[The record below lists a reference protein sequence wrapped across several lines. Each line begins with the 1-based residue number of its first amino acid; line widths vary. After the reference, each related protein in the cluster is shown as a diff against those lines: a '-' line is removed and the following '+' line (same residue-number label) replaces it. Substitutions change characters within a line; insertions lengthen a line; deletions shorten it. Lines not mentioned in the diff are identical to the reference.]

1 MDKRIQQ
8 KVGFSGNKFDV
19 KESTTEQTSERLLN
33 RETQWECLI
42 IIGTTEFTELV
53 TLTYNWLPHDFEE
66 QTSIFSYVVYMKTI
80 MQM

>member
-1 MDKRIQQ
+1 ME
-8 KVGFSGNKFDV
+8 VGFSGNKFDV

-66 QTSIFSYVVYMKTI
+66 
-80 MQM
+80 